1 MARSLAISG
10 SATLLASTWSIP
22 LAVKLVIGGDSRA
35 SRLALDLLNSL
46 TSVPTVV
53 IGLVMYL
60 ILSRSG
66 PLGFLN
72 LLYTPVAIALG
83 QAVLVTP
90 LITSAAAAS
99 LSGVHEVVWE
109 MAMALGATERQAAG
123 AMLREALP
131 SILTVVLLGFN
142 RALGELG
149 IALMLGGNIRGFTRV
164 MTTAIALEVS
174 RGEFE
179 LALSLSGI
187 LLSLAIVV
195 NVAIRRMGERR

>member
-22 LAVKLVIGGDSRA
+22 LAVKLVIGRDSKA
-35 SRLALDLLNSL
+35 SRLALGLLNSL

-83 QAVLVTP
+83 QAILVTP
-90 LITSAAAAS
+90 LIISTAAAA
-99 LSGVHEVVWE
+99 LSGVHEGVWE
-109 MAMALGATERQAAG
+109 MAIALGATERQAAG
-123 AMLREALP
+123 AMLSEALP

>member
-1 MARSLAISG
+1 MLRSLTISG
-10 SATLLASTWSIP
+10 SATLMASAWSIP
-22 LAVKLVIGGDSRA
+22 LAVRLVIGRGSRA
-35 SRLALDLLNSL
+35 RRLALDLMNSL

-60 ILSRSG
+60 LLSRSG
-66 PLGFLN
+66 PLGFLH

-83 QAVLVTP
+83 QAILVTP
-90 LITSAAAAS
+90 LMISTAAAA
-99 LSGVHEVVWE
+99 LSGIHEGVWE
-109 MAMALGATERQAAG
+109 MARALGATERQAAG
-123 AMLREALP
+123 VMLREALP

-149 IALMLGGNIRGFTRV
+149 IALMLGGNVRGFTRV

-195 NVAIRRMGERR
+195 NMAVRRFGGRG